1 MIKVYEMNEEDK
13 TYKKLLDDLKNLP
26 KVDAPKNFETE
37 LLRKINSSEP
47 EKKESFW
54 DKLLSPG
61 KLAPAAVALASAA
74 IIFFVVDV
82 NSEEME
88 DPLNIAPRLREDLV
102 VVESFEEIP
111 VAPFKKS
118 ESVKQESKD
127 LNEGIIDKK
136 EVEVRSKPNEDLDE
150 TSEMKSKGIERSIAD
165 ELVSKKSESDNFK
178 SDQLGTLSG
187 SAAPSA
193 TNLASEISKADSFE
207 REMKRE
213 RNEIENLPAVQ
224 SSSDQINKNNY
235 NFMQRNLSSEEK
247 KEVQQLKMKVQS
259 EKSSKTEQN
268 SNK

>member
-1 MIKVYEMNEEDK
+1 MNEEEK

-26 KVDAPKNFETE
+26 KIDAPKNFETE

-61 KLAPAAVALASAA
+61 KLAPAAVAIASAA

-88 DPLNIAPRLREDLV
+88 DPLNIAPRLREDV
-102 VVESFEEIP
+102 VVIESIEEIP
-111 VAPFKKS
+111 DAPLKKS
-118 ESVKQESKD
+118 ARVKEESKP
-127 LNEGIIDKK
+127 LNEGMIETK
-136 EVEVRSKPNEDLDE
+136 EIE
-150 TSEMKSKGIERSIAD
+150 TQAQPKVGLEEQSITD

-178 SDQLGTLSG
+178 SEEPRTLGG

-193 TNLASEISKADSFE
+193 STIASEISKADSFE

-213 RNEIENLPAVQ
+213 RDEIHNLPVLR
-224 SSSDQINKNNY
+224 SNSDNINKDNI
-235 NFMQRNLSSEEK
+235 NFMQRNLSTEEK
-247 KEVQQLKMKVQS
+247 KEVQELKMKVQA
-259 EKSSKTEQN
+259 EKSEKTEQK
-268 SNK
+268 SN